1 MMNKQFLL
9 YITVNNINGKVYGG
23 QHIGYRTDDY
33 IGSGPTVF
41 LKAVKK
47 YGKENFTRR
56 WLKLK
61 IDSKQKLDKLERNLI
76 RRLKYKYGKN
86 CYNIHI
92 GGTGGYLLYYCDENY
107 RKEVS
112 KRISV
117 GKKVQYKNGL
127 SELQILG
134 AKKRSLT
141 LKERYQNDEEFKKRH
156 LEKCKENSIRLK
168 EYIKNNGLTDN
179 QKAAI
184 KKLKEHGQYKLRY
197 NVLYPNGDIKEF
209 VHNYTSFVDELKMEG
224 SVFTNLNKIGVFK
237 IKRRTAMTR
246 HNFDS
251 GCVLTLI
258 ERIDY

>member
-1 MMNKQFLL
+1 MMNKEFLL

-33 IGSGPTVF
+33 IGSGPTIF
-41 LKAVKK
+41 LKAVNK

-61 IDSKQKLDKLERNLI
+61 IDSKEKLDKLERNLI

-117 GKKVQYKNGL
+117 GKKNQYKNGL

-141 LKERYQNDEEFKKRH
+141 LKEKHKNDENFIKKHR
-156 LEKCKENSIRLK
+156 EVCNNNSIRLK
-168 EYIKNNGLTDN
+168 EYIQKNGLTN
-179 QKAAI
+179 AQKAAI
-184 KKLKEHGQYKLRY
+184 KKLKQHGQFKLRY
-197 NVLYPNGDIKEF
+197 NVLYPNGDIKQF
-209 VHNYTSFVDELKMEG
+209 IHNYTSFVNELKMEG
-224 SVFTNLNKIGVFK
+224 SVFTKLNKTGEFK

-246 HNFDS
+246 HDFES
-251 GCVLTLI
+251 GCLLTLI
-258 ERIDY
+258 ERI

>member
-1 MMNKQFLL
+1 MMNKEFLL

-23 QHIGYRTDDY
+23 QHIGYKTDDY
-33 IGSGPTVF
+33 IGSGPTIF

-61 IDSKQKLDKLERNLI
+61 INSKEKLDKLEKKLI
-76 RRLKYKYGKN
+76 RRLKYKYGTN

-92 GGTGGYLLYYCDENY
+92 GGTGGSLLHYCSKEY
-107 RKEVS
+107 RQEVS
-112 KRISV
+112 KKISK
-117 GKKVQYKNGL
+117 GKLQQYKNGQ
-127 SELQILG
+127 SEAQLKGRFKQSI
-134 AKKRSLT
+134 S
-141 LKERYQNDEEFKKRH
+141 LKEKYKNDPDYVQRH
-156 LEKCKENSIRLK
+156 KIYCQQNSIRLK
-168 EYIKNNGLTDN
+168 QYIKNNGLTDA

-224 SVFTNLNKIGVFK
+224 SVFTKLNKIGTFK
-237 IKRRTAMTR
+237 IKRRTSMTK
-246 HNFDS
+246 HIFES

-258 ERIDY
+258 ERIKY

>member
-1 MMNKQFLL
+1 MNKEFLL

-33 IGSGPTVF
+33 IGSGPTIF

-61 IDSKQKLDKLERNLI
+61 INSKQKLDKLERNLI

-112 KRISV
+112 KRISI
-117 GKKVQYKNGL
+117 GKKDQYKNGL

-141 LKERYQNDEEFKKRH
+141 LKERHKNDEEFKKRH
-156 LEKCKENSIRLK
+156 LQKCKENSERLK
-168 EYIKNNGLTDN
+168 EFYKKYGLTNN

-184 KKLKEHGQYKLRY
+184 KKLREHGHYKLRY

-209 VHNYTSFVDELKMEG
+209 VNNYTSFVDELKMEG